1 LDEVQL
7 WQKVLWYLKENPGAT
22 AEAIAN
28 VFGVEPEDAREK
40 LKELGVNVC

>member
-1 LDEVQL
+1 MDEVQL

-28 VFGVEPEDAREK
+28 VFGVEPGEVREK
-40 LKELGVNVC
+40 LKGLGVNVC